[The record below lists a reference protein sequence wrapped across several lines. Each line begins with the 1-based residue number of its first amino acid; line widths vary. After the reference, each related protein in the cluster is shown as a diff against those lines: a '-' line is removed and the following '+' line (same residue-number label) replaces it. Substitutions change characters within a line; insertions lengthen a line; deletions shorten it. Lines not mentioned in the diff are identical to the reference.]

1 MTVRVAV
8 FASGGGTNLQALL
21 DRFGGPAGPAGRV
34 AEVVLVVTDREDAG
48 ALDRARAAGVPT
60 RVIAARDRAADDVAR
75 DMLDALLAARVELI
89 ALAGYLR
96 LVPTEVVRQFRG
108 RIVNIH
114 PSLLPAFGGKGMY
127 GSRVHRAVLDAGCRV
142 TGVTVHLV
150 DEHYD
155 TGPILAQ
162 WPVPVLEGDTP
173 ERLAARVLRTEHR
186 LFPAVVEALAAE
198 IARGATGVT
207 EGARPG
213 SYVGPEPRCFMVDE
227 RDAPDA
233 EGVRRALGLDES
245 RSGCRERY

>member
-60 RVIAARDRAADDVAR
+60 RVIAARDRAADDVAW

-150 DEHYD
+150 DAGLD
-155 TGPILAQ
+155 TGPVLLQEA
-162 WPVPVLEGDTP
+162 VPVHYDDDAESLH
-173 ERLAARVLRTEHR
+173 ERLRPVEHR
-186 LFPAVVEALAAE
+186 LLVEAVLALASD
-198 IARGATGVT
+198 RVGVEGRRVT
-207 EGARPG
+207 ISSLEGA
-213 SYVGPEPRCFMVDE
+213 
-227 RDAPDA
+227 
-233 EGVRRALGLDES
+233 
-245 RSGCRERY
+245 

>member
-21 DRFGGPAGPAGRV
+21 DRFGGPMGPAGRV
-34 AEVVLVVTDREDAG
+34 AEIVLVVSDREDAG
-48 ALDRARAAGVPT
+48 ALDRARAAAVPT
-60 RVIAARDRAADDVAR
+60 RVIPVRGRAADDVAR
-75 DMLDALLAARVELI
+75 ETLEVLEAAEVELI

-96 LVPTEVVRQFRG
+96 LVPTEVVRRYRG

-127 GSRVHRAVLDAGCRV
+127 GQRVHEAVLEAGCRV

-150 DEHYD
+150 DEEYD

-186 LFPAVVEALAAE
+186 LYPAVVETLAVE
-198 IARGATGVT
+198 LARGKADAT
-207 EGARPG
+207 ARPG
-213 SYVGPEPRCFMVDE
+213 AYAGPDPRCFTVDE

-233 EGVRRALGLDES
+233 ESVRRALGLDGS
-245 RSGCRERY
+245 RSGCREPY